1 MVPASKHMVA
11 GCCRTDLDALK
22 AEADDLLSKREEEWE
37 AL

>member
-1 MVPASKHMVA
+1 MMTGPEHVMA
-11 GCCRTDLDALK
+11 GRGRTDLDALK